1 MPLESRVS
9 INRVESEFYICRLTY
24 HRVQVEEEHDQ
35 METKLYK

>member
-1 MPLESRVS
+1 MPLESHVS
-9 INRVESEFYICRLTY
+9 INAVESYSTSVLTY